1 MSVLRRFVIISR
13 ISMPGDRAMAVLRNE
28 KNQECTYGVDA
39 GLASS
44 TRSLVG
50 RGSEPLPVAGKRV
63 PEVPAPASPFCC
75 HLGPLSYSA
84 CAIVS
89 LL

>member
-1 MSVLRRFVIISR
+1 
-13 ISMPGDRAMAVLRNE
+13 MPGDRAMAVLRNE
-28 KNQECTYGVDA
+28 KNQECTYGVDT